1 LTKKIILKLL
11 YIYSFIAKILY
22 DELLRQ
28 SDKLQIWGSISLSD
42 KDLILILLLIIKTN
56 YQNQLCYMYNL
67 FIFYKINV
75 QMH

>member
-1 LTKKIILKLL
+1 MTKKIILKLL
-11 YIYSFIAKILY
+11 YICSFIAKTLY

>member
-28 SDKLQIWGSISLSD
+28 SDKIQIWGSISLSD
-42 KDLILILLLIIKTN
+42 KDLVLILILIIKTN
-56 YQNQLCYMYNL
+56 YKKQ
-67 FIFYKINV
+67 F
-75 QMH
+75 

>member
-1 LTKKIILKLL
+1 MTKKIILKLL

-28 SDKLQIWGSISLSD
+28 SDMLQIWGSISLSD
-42 KDLILILLLIIKTN
+42 KDLVLILILIIKTN
-56 YQNQLCYMYNL
+56 YKKQFCYMYNL